1 MATLFEQCVPRVR
14 NNPCFPLRAGAKN
27 LPGGARTGVRKDG
40 NSKRTAQGVVRLLY
54 LDNNLQFARS
64 TKLAVLLQRPA
75 GRDLLQQGLF
85 VLIRVIRGSPYQR
98 PAGIWLL
105 KGQIVY
111 CCQNY

>member
-1 MATLFEQCVPRVR
+1 M
-14 NNPCFPLRAGAKN
+14 
-27 LPGGARTGVRKDG
+27 
-40 NSKRTAQGVVRLLY
+40 RLLY
-54 LDNNLQFARS
+54 LGNNLQFARS